1 MIQFISLSLLFFI
14 DSILIKADLM
24 TDYKNTLNL
33 PQTTFPMRANLT
45 QNEPKML
52 DFWKKTKAYQE
63 MIEANRNGKPYVL
76 HDGPPYAN
84 GHIHIGTAMNKVLKD
99 FIVKSRNMKGYRAE
113 YVPGWD
119 CHGLPI
125 EHKVAQEL
133 KAKNKVVPPIVIRK
147 ICREYASRYL
157 DIQRKEFIR
166 LGVMGEWE
174 NPYQTMHPSYEAATA
189 RELGNFIKN
198 GSVIRGKK
206 PIYWCIDCETALAEA
221 EVEYAD
227 HASPSIYAAFPI
239 SDPKIRKIFPQAE
252 PGRTFAVIWTTT
264 PWTLP
269 GNMAVAVHPEL
280 EYSLVKNKDKYF
292 ILATDLVKE
301 CAGIFSW
308 DDYEILSTA
317 KGRDM
322 EGIIA
327 RHPFIERDS
336 QMVLGDYVT
345 LETGTGLVHTAPGH
359 GREDYETGQKYG
371 LEVLSPLDD
380 QGRFLESV
388 DFLTGKNVHEAN
400 PMVIERLKEEGLL
413 LAEKGLSH
421 SYPHCWRCKQPVI
434 FRATTQWFIS
444 MEANELRGK
453 TLKAIMNDVEWIPA
467 WGRQRIYSMIE
478 NRPDWCISRQ
488 RNWGVPII
496 ALLCPRCDY
505 TYMDPDWIFSITD
518 QFEKHERGCDY
529 WFEADLKDV
538 VPEGLVCP
546 ECGSGEWQK
555 EDDILDVWFDSG
567 TSFAAVLEKRQEC
580 TYPADMYLEGTD
592 QHRGWFHSSLLASMG
607 TRGRP
612 PYRSVLTHGYVVDG
626 EGRKMSK
633 SLGNVIAPQ
642 EIIDKFGAE
651 ILRIWVAAVDY
662 QEDVRISDEILSR
675 LVDAYRRIRNT
686 SRFFLGNLFDF
697 DPQKNMVA
705 GKDMLALDRF
715 ALSLILEKHEL
726 MQRAYD
732 KFEFHKIFHT
742 LHNLCIVELS
752 SFYLDIIKD
761 RLYVCAPDSLERRS
775 AQTALYLMLESML
788 SNMAPI
794 LSFTAEEIYQHL
806 PEKLKMGTKTV
817 FGLRPDF
824 SGYPLMQGEERQLWD
839 TISMVRQE
847 VTKAIE
853 PYRKS
858 KELGHSLN
866 SMVTLYVDDDK
877 LKILKDLEKEL
888 AYIFIVS
895 KVLIKPL
902 NEAPRDIFTSQEV
915 DGLMIMVQKAPGQKC
930 ERCWVF
936 SEELDDDRACPRC
949 ADIIKEII

>member
-1 MIQFISLSLLFFI
+1 
-14 DSILIKADLM
+14 M
-24 TDYKNTLNL
+24 TDYKKTLNL
-33 PQTTFPMRANLT
+33 PQTSFPMRANLT
-45 QNEPKML
+45 QNEPGMLEFWEKMN
-52 DFWKKTKAYQE
+52 AYRE
-63 MIEANRNGKPYVL
+63 MVDVNKGGKPYVL

-84 GHIHIGTAMNKVLKD
+84 GHIHMGTAMNKVLKD
-99 FIVKSRNMKGYRAE
+99 FIVKSRNMQGYRAE

-133 KAKNKVVPPIVIRK
+133 KAKNKVVSPIVIRK
-147 ICREYASRYL
+147 ICREYASKYL
-157 DIQRKEFIR
+157 DIQRKEFKR
-166 LGVMGEWE
+166 LGVMGEWDK
-174 NPYQTMHPSYEAATA
+174 PYQTMHPSYEAATA

-206 PIYWCIDCETALAEA
+206 PIYWCLDCETALAEA

-227 HASPSIYAAFPI
+227 HSSPSIYVAFPVP
-239 SDPKIRKIFPQAE
+239 DPKICEVFPQAE

-264 PWTLP
+264 PWTIP
-269 GNMAVAVHPEL
+269 GNMAVAVHPDL
-280 EYSLVKNKDKYF
+280 EYSLVKTGDRYF
-292 ILATDLVKE
+292 ILASDLVE
-301 CAGIFSW
+301 DCARVFGLKHF
-308 DDYEILSTA
+308 EALETA
-317 KGRDM
+317 MGREM

-327 RHPFIERDS
+327 RHPFFDRDS
-336 QMVLGDYVT
+336 RVVTAEYVT

-359 GREDYETGQKYG
+359 GREDYETGQKYK

-380 QGRFLESV
+380 KGRFLESV
-388 DFLTGKNVHEAN
+388 DFLAGKNVHEAN
-400 PMVIERLKEEGLL
+400 PLVMDRLRQDGLL
-413 LAEKGLSH
+413 LAEKKLVH
-421 SYPHCWRCKQPVI
+421 SYPHCWRCKKSVI

-444 MEANELRGK
+444 MEAGGLRAK
-453 TLKAIMNDVEWIPA
+453 TLDAIMNNVEWIPA

-496 ALLCPRCDY
+496 ALLCPKCDY

-518 QFEKHERGCDY
+518 KFEKHERGCDY

-538 VPEGLVCP
+538 VPEGLTCP
-546 ECGSGEWQK
+546 ECGSLEWRK

-567 TSFAAVLEKRQEC
+567 TSFAAVLEKREEC
-580 TYPADMYLEGTD
+580 TYPADLYLEGTD
-592 QHRGWFHSSLLASMG
+592 QHRGWFHSSLLASVG
-607 TRGRP
+607 TRGQA

-633 SLGNVIAPQ
+633 SLGNVVAPQ

-662 QEDVRISDEILSR
+662 QEDVRISDEILNR

-686 SRFFLGNLFDF
+686 SRYFLGNLFDF
-697 DPQKNMVA
+697 EPENDLIP
-705 GKDMLALDRF
+705 GTDMLPLDRY
-715 ALSLILEKHEL
+715 ALTLVLEKHEL
-726 MQRAYD
+726 MQKAYE

-761 RLYVCAPDSLERRS
+761 RLYVYGKNSLERRS
-775 AQTALYLMLESML
+775 AQSALYLMLQSML
-788 SNMAPI
+788 VNMAPI

-806 PEKLKMGTKTV
+806 PEKLKSGTKTV

-824 SGYPLMQGEERQLWD
+824 SGCSLMKGRERELWD
-839 TISMVRQE
+839 TISLIRQE
-847 VTKAIE
+847 VTRAIE

-866 SMVTLYVDDDK
+866 SMVTLFVDE
-877 LKILKDLEKEL
+877 EKFQALGHMENEL
-888 AYIFIVS
+888 GYIFIVS
-895 KVLIKPL
+895 RALVRPIS
-902 NEAPRDIFTSQEV
+902 EAPEDIFISQEV
-915 DGLMIMVQKAPGQKC
+915 EGLMVKVEKAPGEKC
-930 ERCWVF
+930 ERCWIF
-936 SEELDDDRACPRC
+936 SQELDAGRACPRC
-949 ADIIKEII
+949 VEILEGIMD

>member
-1 MIQFISLSLLFFI
+1 
-14 DSILIKADLM
+14 M
-24 TDYKNTLNL
+24 TDYKKTLNL

-45 QNEPKML
+45 RNEPKML
-52 DFWKKTKAYQE
+52 DFWEKINAYKE
-63 MIEANRNGKPYVL
+63 MIQASPSGTPYVL

-99 FIVKSRNMKGYRAE
+99 FIVKSRNMQGYRAE

-125 EHKVAQEL
+125 EHKVAQDL

-147 ICREYASRYL
+147 ICREYASKFL

-227 HASPSIYAAFPI
+227 HTSPSIYAAFPFA
-239 SDPKIRKIFPQAE
+239 DPGIRDIFPQAE
-252 PGRTFAVIWTTT
+252 PDNTFAVIWTTT

-269 GNMAVAVHPEL
+269 GNMAVAVHPDF
-280 EYSLVKNKDKYF
+280 EYSLVKHADKYF
-292 ILATDLVKE
+292 ILASDLTKK
-301 CAGIFSW
+301 CADIFEW
-308 DDYEILSTA
+308 DSFEVLSTV
-317 KGRDM
+317 KGVEL
-322 EGIIA
+322 EGVVA
-327 RHPFIERDS
+327 RHPFIDRQS
-336 QMVLGDYVT
+336 RFVLGDYVT

-380 QGRFLESV
+380 KGRFIKNA
-388 DFLTGKNVHEAN
+388 DFLAGHNVHQAN
-400 PMVIERLKEEGLL
+400 PLVIDCLRQKGLL
-413 LAEKGLSH
+413 LAETKLTH
-421 SYPHCWRCKQPVI
+421 SYPHCWRCKKSVI

-444 MEANELRGK
+444 MEANRLRK
-453 TLKAIMNDVEWIPA
+453 NTLDAIMNDVEWIPA

-496 ALLCPRCDY
+496 ALLCAECDY
-505 TYMDPDWIFSITD
+505 TYMDPDWFFSITHE
-518 QFEKHERGCDY
+518 FEKHERGCDY
-529 WFEADLKDV
+529 WFEADINDII
-538 VPEGLVCP
+538 PQGLLCP
-546 ECGSGEWQK
+546 QCGSKKWLK

-567 TSFAAVLEKRQEC
+567 TSFAAVLEKRKEC

-607 TRGRP
+607 TRGQA
-612 PYRSVLTHGYVVDG
+612 PYKSVLTHGYVVDKD
-626 EGRKMSK
+626 GRKMSK

-642 EIIDKFGAE
+642 EIIDKYGAE

-686 SRFFLGNLFDF
+686 SRYFLGNLFDF
-697 DPQKNMVA
+697 DPQKDMVA
-705 GKDMLALDRF
+705 DRDMLPLDRY
-715 ALSLILEKHEL
+715 ALTMILEKHEF
-726 MQRAYD
+726 MQNAYG

-761 RLYVCAPDSLERRS
+761 RLYVYAPGSLERRS
-775 AQTALYLMLESML
+775 AQTSLYLMLQSML

-806 PEKLKMGTKTV
+806 PEKLKTESKTV

-824 SGYPLMQGEERQLWD
+824 SGYSRMKGEERILWD
-839 TISMVRQE
+839 LISTVRQE

-866 SMVTLYVDDDK
+866 SMVTLYVDEDA
-877 LKILKDLEKEL
+877 LEALTGLENEL
-888 AYIFIVS
+888 GYIFIVS
-895 KVLIKPL
+895 RALVRPIS
-902 NEAPRDIFTSQEV
+902 EAPGDIFTSSEV
-915 DGLMIMVQKAPGQKC
+915 DGLKIMVQKAPGEKC
-930 ERCWVF
+930 ERCWIF
-936 SEELDDDRACPRC
+936 SEELDEDRACPRC
-949 ADIIKEII
+949 VGIIKEMGLS

>member
-1 MIQFISLSLLFFI
+1 
-14 DSILIKADLM
+14 M
-24 TDYKNTLNL
+24 TEYKKTLNL
-33 PQTTFPMRANLT
+33 PQTSFPMRANLT
-45 QNEPKML
+45 RNEPGML
-52 DFWKKTKAYQE
+52 DFWEKTGAYKE
-63 MIEANRNGKPYVL
+63 MINANRDGKPYVL

-99 FIVKSRNMKGYRAE
+99 FIVKSRNMQGYRAE

-133 KAKNKVVPPIVIRK
+133 KAKNKVVPPIVIRR
-147 ICREYASRYL
+147 ICREYASKYL

-174 NPYQTMHPSYEAATA
+174 KPYQTMHPSYEAATA
-189 RELGNFIKN
+189 RELGNFIKK
-198 GSVIRGKK
+198 GSVFRGKK
-206 PIYWCIDCETALAEA
+206 PIYWCMDCETALAEA

-227 HASPSIYAAFPI
+227 HTSPSIYAAFPVI
-239 SDPKIRKIFPQAE
+239 DPKIRQVFPQAD
-252 PGRTFAVIWTTT
+252 PKSTYAIIWTTT

-269 GNMAVAVHPEL
+269 GNMAVAVHRDF
-280 EYSLVKNKDKYF
+280 EYSLVKYGDRNF
-292 ILATDLVKE
+292 ILAGELVEE
-301 CAGIFSW
+301 CARIFGW
-308 DDYEILSTA
+308 EEYEVLSTA
-317 KGRDM
+317 KGSDM
-322 EGIIA
+322 EGIAA
-327 RHPFIERDS
+327 RHPFAGRES
-336 QMVLGDYVT
+336 LMLLADYVT

-359 GREDYETGQKYG
+359 GREDYETGRKYG

-380 QGRFLESV
+380 KGRFLESV
-388 DFLTGKNVHEAN
+388 DFLRGKNVHEAN
-400 PMVIERLKEEGLL
+400 PLVIERLNREDLL
-413 LAEKGLSH
+413 LAEKRLTH
-421 SYPHCWRCKQPVI
+421 SYPHCWRCKKPVI
-434 FRATTQWFIS
+434 YRATTQWFVS
-444 MEANELRGK
+444 MDANDLRRK
-453 TLKAIMNDVEWIPA
+453 AMDAIMNDVEWIPA
-467 WGRQRIYSMIE
+467 WGRQRIHSMIE

-496 ALLCPRCDY
+496 ALLCSGCDH
-505 TYMDPDWIFSITD
+505 TYMDPDWIFSVTD
-518 QFEKHERGCDY
+518 KFEKHERGCDY
-529 WFEADLKDV
+529 WFEADINDV

-546 ECGSGEWQK
+546 ECGSDQWHK

-567 TSFAAVLEKRQEC
+567 TSFAAVLEKREEC
-580 TYPADMYLEGTD
+580 SYPADLYLEGTD
-592 QHRGWFHSSLLASMG
+592 QHRGWFHSSLLASVG
-607 TRGRP
+607 TRGRA

-697 DPQKNMVA
+697 DPKNNLIA
-705 GKDMLALDRF
+705 DADMLPLDRY
-715 ALSLILEKHEL
+715 ALTIFLEKHQL
-726 MQRAYD
+726 MQKAYD
-732 KFEFHKIFHT
+732 RFEFHKIFHT

-761 RLYVCAPDSLERRS
+761 RLYVYPPASLERRS
-775 AQTALYLMLESML
+775 AQTALYLMLQSML

-806 PEKLKMGTKTV
+806 PEELRTGTRTV

-824 SGYPLMQGEERQLWD
+824 SGYSRMKGEERELWD
-839 TISMVRQE
+839 MISAIRQE

-858 KELGHSLN
+858 RELGHSLN
-866 SMVTLYVDDDK
+866 AMVTLYVDEHK
-877 LKILKDLEKEL
+877 FQALRSLEAGL
-888 AYIFIVS
+888 GYIFIVS
-895 KVLIKPL
+895 GVLIRPIS
-902 NEAPRDIFTSQEV
+902 EAPGDIFTSHEV
-915 DGLMIMVQKAPGQKC
+915 EGLMIMVQKAPGEKC
-930 ERCWVF
+930 ERCWIF
-936 SEELDDDRACPRC
+936 SLELDKNRVCPRC
-949 ADIIKEII
+949 LEIIKEISVP

>member
-1 MIQFISLSLLFFI
+1 
-14 DSILIKADLM
+14 M
-24 TDYKNTLNL
+24 TDYKKTLNL
-33 PQTTFPMRANLT
+33 PKTSFPMRADLT
-45 QNEPKML
+45 RNEPRML
-52 DFWKKTKAYQE
+52 DFWKETDAYRE
-63 MIEANRNGKPYVL
+63 MVNANRDGKTYVL

-99 FIVKSRNMKGYRAE
+99 FIVKSRNMQGYRAE

-147 ICREYASRYL
+147 ICREYAARYL

-174 NPYQTMHPSYEAATA
+174 KPYQTMHPSYEAATA

-198 GSVIRGKK
+198 GSVFRGKK

-227 HASPSIYAAFPI
+227 HTSPSIYVAFPVA
-239 SDPKIRKIFPQAE
+239 DPKVREIFPGAE
-252 PGRTFAVIWTTT
+252 PDNTYLVIWTTT

-269 GNMAVAVHPEL
+269 GNMAVAVHPDF
-280 EYSLVKNKDKYF
+280 EYSLVRHQGKYF
-292 ILATDLVKE
+292 ILAGELVEE
-301 CAGIFSW
+301 CARIFGW
-308 DDYEILSTA
+308 EEFEILSTA
-317 KGRDM
+317 RGRTM
-322 EGIIA
+322 EGLVG
-327 RHPFIERDS
+327 RHPFASRES
-336 QMVLGDYVT
+336 LLVLGDYVT

-380 QGRFLESV
+380 KGRFLESV
-388 DFLTGKNVHEAN
+388 DFLKDKSVYEAN
-400 PMVIERLKEEGLL
+400 PLVIERLRDDGLL
-413 LAEKGLSH
+413 LAEKKLTH
-421 SYPHCWRCKQPVI
+421 SYPHCWRCKKPVI
-434 FRATTQWFIS
+434 YRATTQWFVS
-444 MEANELRGK
+444 MDANGLRSRA
-453 TLKAIMNDVEWIPA
+453 LNAIMNEVDWIPA
-467 WGRQRIYSMIE
+467 WGRQRIHSMIE
-478 NRPDWCISRQ
+478 HRPDWCISRQ

-496 ALLCPRCDY
+496 ALLCSGCDH
-505 TYMDPDWIFSITD
+505 TYMDPEWIFSITD
-518 QFEKHERGCDY
+518 RFEKHERGCDY
-529 WFEADLKDV
+529 WFETDLKDL
-538 VPEGLVCP
+538 VPEGLACP
-546 ECGSGEWQK
+546 ECGSTVWRK

-567 TSFAAVLEKRQEC
+567 TSFAAVLEKREEC
-580 TYPADMYLEGTD
+580 AYPADLYLEGTD

-607 TRGRP
+607 TRGQA

-697 DPQKNMVA
+697 DPENDRIAAENMLPL
-705 GKDMLALDRF
+705 DSYALT
-715 ALSLILEKHEL
+715 LILEKHEL
-726 MQRAYD
+726 MQRAYER
-732 KFEFHKIFHT
+732 FEFHKIFHN

-761 RLYVCAPDSLERRS
+761 RLYVYAPGSPERRS
-775 AQTALYLMLESML
+775 AQTALYLMLQSML
-788 SNMAPI
+788 TNMAPI

-806 PEKLKMGTKTV
+806 PEKLKTANRTV

-824 SGYPLMQGEERQLWD
+824 SDFELMHGEERKLWD
-839 TISMVRQE
+839 MISVIRQE

-858 KELGHSLN
+858 KELGHSLDG
-866 SMVTLYVDDDK
+866 MVTLYVDEDK
-877 LKILKDLEKEL
+877 FHALRGLEKEL
-888 AYIFIVS
+888 GYIFIVS
-895 KVLIKPL
+895 GALIRPIS
-902 NEAPRDIFTSQEV
+902 EAPEDIFTSREV
-915 DGLMIMVQKAPGQKC
+915 EGLMIKVQKAPGDKC
-930 ERCWVF
+930 ERCWIF
-936 SEELDDDRACPRC
+936 SPKLDENGACPRC
-949 ADIIKEII
+949 VEIIKEISGS